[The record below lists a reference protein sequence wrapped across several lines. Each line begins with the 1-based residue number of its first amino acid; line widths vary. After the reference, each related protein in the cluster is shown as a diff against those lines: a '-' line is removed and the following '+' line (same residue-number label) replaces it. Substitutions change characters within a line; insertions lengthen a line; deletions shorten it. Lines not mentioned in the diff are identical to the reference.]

1 DNAFCTMKRET
12 YEKMM
17 NTVESS
23 EVMLN
28 SVLMVN
34 KALTR
39 LSYIIYPIFL
49 LFIAVKKEP
58 ELIKAVLV
66 PAISFIIVSI
76 FRYLCC
82 SPRPYEVFD
91 IPPLIKKDTRG
102 KSFPSRHVFSAVI
115 IAVTVYYYYPLP
127 GIILGILSLMLA
139 AVRVI
144 GGVHFTKDVVAGI
157 FMGVC
162 FGIIGFYVI

>member
-1 DNAFCTMKRET
+1 MKRET

-49 LFIAVKKEP
+49 LFIEVKIEP
-58 ELIKAVLV
+58 ELI
-66 PAISFIIVSI
+66 
-76 FRYLCC
+76 
-82 SPRPYEVFD
+82 
-91 IPPLIKKDTRG
+91 
-102 KSFPSRHVFSAVI
+102 
-115 IAVTVYYYYPLP
+115 
-127 GIILGILSLMLA
+127 
-139 AVRVI
+139 
-144 GGVHFTKDVVAGI
+144 
-157 FMGVC
+157 
-162 FGIIGFYVI
+162 